1 MIEKKLYEHIEP
13 MMNHAYMQKKWFE
26 AQFKPIC
33 REYELKN
40 SDLSVLLALH
50 LNHSIKTAVDIE
62 KFGELKRGNIS
73 LCVDTLCQR
82 GYLQQQV
89 DENDRRFKQLV
100 VTSKADELLEKCDQI
115 INSYCCYIFR
125 GITKE
130 EAENCDSVFRK
141 MNENLG
147 ELYGKIA
154 EVK

>member
-26 AQFKPIC
+26 SQFKPIC
-33 REYELKN
+33 REYELKQ
-40 SDLSVLLALH
+40 SELSVLLALH

-62 KFGELKRGNIS
+62 KFGEMKRGNIS
-73 LCVDTLCQR
+73 VCVDILCQR

-141 MNENLG
+141 MNENLD
-147 ELYGKIA
+147 ELYRKMM

>member
-115 INSYCCYIFR
+115 INSYCCYIYR

-141 MNENLG
+141 MNENLD
-147 ELYGKIA
+147 ELYRKMM

>member
-1 MIEKKLYEHIEP
+1 MVEKKLYEHIEP

-115 INSYCCYIFR
+115 INSYSCYIFR

-130 EAENCDSVFRK
+130 EVENCDSVFRK
-141 MNENLG
+141 MNKNLDD
-147 ELYGKIA
+147 LYRKMM